1 MANIKFITK
10 FLKIFFFISF
20 IFTNNLYGDEIKE
33 ISITGNQRILD
44 ETIKSFLTIK
54 INDIATIESIND
66 LTKNLYDTNF
76 FENVSVKIE
85 SNVLIIDVK
94 ENPIIQNIIYDGIK
108 SETLKEKVI
117 QNTKLIERSPYID
130 LFVKNDSELILD
142 NLKNNGYYFSSV
154 SIKTEKLENNTINL
168 IYQINLGEKAK
179 IKKISFIGNKVFK
192 DKRLRS
198 IILSE
203 EYKFWKFISGKKFL
217 NENLVKFDQR
227 LLKNYYLNQGFYN
240 VDISTTFAKIINE
253 DEFELIFNINAGE
266 KIYFGDL
273 DIVLPINYDESD
285 FSKLFNQLT
294 KLKNQPYS
302 INSIEKITKEI
313 DLIVLNEQY
322 ETISIDVVEKINGN
336 NLNLTFQ
343 IKEEEKTF
351 VKKINI
357 YGNNITRENVLRNQ
371 FEIDE
376 GDFYN
381 EILYQKTINNIKSL
395 NFFKTVE
402 SQVLSDVNGDK
413 IIEIN
418 VDEKA
423 TGEIGASAG
432 VGTSGESFGFFVK
445 ENNYLGKGLSIRSD
459 ITLTSD
465 SIKGSF
471 SLTNPNYNDTD
482 KSVSTSIEITEIDKL
497 SDFGYKTNRNGFA
510 YSTNFEIYE
519 DLIFGIGNQ
528 NYYEKIETDSTA
540 SSLQKKQEGDYWD
553 SFLNLNFIYDKR
565 NQKFKPTNG
574 FINSYA
580 IDVPLLSKTNTL
592 SNTFDYKMFTEL
604 YENNTTSLGFY
615 LKASKSITNDNIK
628 LTERNYLPS
637 SKLRGFKTGGVGPKD
652 GADFIG
658 GNYLSSFNFNTSL
671 PKILEENDNI
681 DFLFFIDAANV
692 WGVDYDTSIDDSNK
706 IRSSAG
712 IGIDWF
718 TAIGPINFTISQ
730 PLTKADSD
738 STENFSFN
746 LGTTF

>member
-1 MANIKFITK
+1 MTNIKFIIK
-10 FLKIFFFISF
+10 FFKIFFFIIF
-20 IFTNNLYGDEIKE
+20 IFTNNLYGEEIKK
-33 ISITGNQRILD
+33 ISITGNQRILE

-54 INDIATIESIND
+54 INDNATIESIND

-85 SNVLIIDVK
+85 NNILIIDVK

-108 SETLKEKVI
+108 SETLKEKAI
-117 QNTKLIERSPYID
+117 QNTKLIERSAYIN
-130 LFVKNDSELILD
+130 LYAKNDSELILD

-273 DIVLPINYDESD
+273 DIQLPINYDESD
-285 FSKLFNQLT
+285 FSKLLIQLS
-294 KLKNQPYS
+294 KLRNQPYS
-302 INSIEKITKEI
+302 INSIEKITKQI
-313 DLIVLNEQY
+313 DLIVLNEVY
-322 ETISIDVVEKINGN
+322 ETISIDVIEKINGN
-336 NLNLTFQ
+336 DLNLTFQ
-343 IKEEEKTF
+343 IKENEKTF

-357 YGNNITRENVLRNQ
+357 YGNNITRENVIRNQ

-402 SQVLSDVNGDK
+402 SQVLPSVNGDK

-445 ENNYLGKGLSIRSD
+445 ENNYLGKGLNLSSD
-459 ITLTSD
+459 VTLSTE
-465 SIKGSF
+465 SIKGSL
-471 SLTNPNYNDTD
+471 SVKNPNFNDTD
-482 KSVSTSIEITEIDKL
+482 KSVYASLETTEIDRL
-497 SDFGYKTNRNGFA
+497 TDFGYKTNRTGFS
-510 YSTNFEIYE
+510 YGTDFEIFD
-519 DLIFGIGNQ
+519 DLNFGIGNK
-528 NYYEKIETDSTA
+528 NYYQKIETDSTA
-540 SSLQKKQEGDYWD
+540 SALQQKQEGDYWD
-553 SFLNLNFIYDKR
+553 SFINLDFTYDKR
-565 NQKFKPTNG
+565 NQKFKTTDG
-574 FINSYA
+574 FRNFYSIELPVISE
-580 IDVPLLSKTNTL
+580 TNTL
-592 SNTFDYKMFTEL
+592 SNIYDYRFFTEL
-604 YENNTTSLGFY
+604 YENNITSFSFFA
-615 LKASKSITNDNIK
+615 KTSNSISGDDIK

-637 SKLRGFKTGGVGPKD
+637 SKLRGFQSGKIGPKD
-652 GADFIG
+652 GNDFVG
-658 GNYLSSFNFNTSL
+658 GNYASSININSTL
-671 PKILEENDNI
+671 PLFFEENQNI
-681 DFLFFIDAANV
+681 DFSIFLDAGNV
-692 WGVDYDTSIDDSNK
+692 WGIDYDSSIDESNK
-706 IRSSAG
+706 IRSAAG
-712 IGIDWF
+712 LGIDWF
-718 TAIGPINFTISQ
+718 TPIGPLNFSLSQ
-730 PLTKADSD
+730 PISKADTD
-738 STENFSFN
+738 KTESFRFN
-746 LGTTF
+746 LGTSF